1 MIEIYVAPSLADKLD
16 EFFRAEGIE
25 WEPATDE
32 GCLVKVVESQ
42 ERQQSDLQT
51 IYSGGWTLC
60 ATAMQMSERL
70 GISLAQTGKLL
81 NCLDVKVRQCQL
93 GCF

>member
-25 WEPATDE
+25 WEPATNE
-32 GCLVKVVESQ
+32 GALVNVVESQ
-42 ERQQSDLQT
+42 ERKQSDLQT
-51 IYSGGWTLC
+51 IYSGGWIPC
-60 ATAMQMSERL
+60 AMAMPMAKRL
-70 GISLAQTGKLL
+70 GISLAQTGRLL
-81 NCLDVKVRQCQL
+81 DCLDVKVRQCQL